1 VGQLLDVVGIG
12 VTVSWFVL
20 EMQKKDRLAP
30 VFFLFG
36 VPTNGGHLP
45 ADRYSDLL
53 IVKDP

>member
-12 VTVSWFVL
+12 ITVSWFVL